1 MLELEEKSADIAV
14 LLRRISWR
22 LIPFLLVLY
31 IVSYLDRINLSF
43 AALEM
48 NAALKFSDQVFG
60 MGAGIYFIGYCV
72 FGIPSNLIIKR
83 FGPRRWISFIMVVW
97 GLVTLMMCS
106 IKDANTFYLLRF
118 VLGAA
123 EAGFF
128 PGMLY
133 YLTTW
138 FPPRQ
143 YGVAVAR
150 FMSAIPLA
158 GLLGSFV
165 AARAFELSGMGGIA
179 GWQWL
184 FLITGFPAIA
194 LGLCVF
200 FFLPDSPHQ
209 VRWLSKQEADRVTSA
224 IIGGS
229 ASAAANGRCDSKSD
243 TDTKSAN
250 FSSNSSNSSNSSKS
264 SKSCRFFSGLIWR
277 FALLYFSSSVCMYGF
292 QLWLPQI
299 IKTFGYEKSSLV
311 ALLAA
316 IPALFQAGG
325 MLTVAASSDR
335 YCERRLHIVGSSV
348 LTGTGCLIAAI
359 APGGWLKLMGL
370 SIAAFGIWG
379 TVGPFWA
386 LARACLGKDS
396 AAGIAFINSVGAQG
410 GFVGPDLIGRIKALN
425 VGGDFNAAL
434 YLLAS
439 TAVLTSVL
447 AITSPREP
455 SQY

>member
-1 MLELEEKSADIAV
+1 MLELEEKSADIVV

-60 MGAGIYFIGYCV
+60 LGAGIFFIGYCV
-72 FGIPSNLIIKR
+72 FGIPSNLLIKR
-83 FGPRRWISFIMVVW
+83 FGPRRWISSIMVVW
-97 GLVTLMMCS
+97 GLVTVMMCS

-200 FFLPDSPHQ
+200 FFLPDDPHQ
-209 VRWLSKQEADRVTSA
+209 VRWLSKQEADRVTAA
-224 IIGGS
+224 IVCGS
-229 ASAAANGRCDSKSD
+229 ESVAAVDINGDTKAD

-250 FSSNSSNSSNSSKS
+250 SVSGFS
-264 SKSCRFFSGLIWR
+264 CFFSGFIWR

-311 ALLAA
+311 AMLAA

-325 MLTVAASSDR
+325 MLAVAASSDR
-335 YCERRLHIVGSSV
+335 HCERRLHIVGSSA
-348 LTGTGCLIAAI
+348 LTGAGCLIAAI
-359 APGGWLKLMGL
+359 ASGGWLKLMGL

-396 AAGIAFINSVGAQG
+396 AAGIAFINSVGALG

-425 VGGDFNAAL
+425 VGGFNAAL
-434 YLLAS
+434 YLLAG
-439 TAVLTSVL
+439 TAVLTALL

-455 SQY
+455 KV